1 MNDLIPAVIT
11 AQGGVGFDGNT
22 VGNWL
27 IDNVFFVVIIIIA
40 ITIATA
46 AITKKPRDAILAFGI
61 SLLAM
66 LLISLAAFRTE
77 VGDWI
82 RTTFLGG

>member
-1 MNDLIPAVIT
+1 V
-11 AQGGVGFDGNT
+11 
-22 VGNWL
+22 
-27 IDNVFFVVIIIIA
+27 
-40 ITIATA
+40 IATA

-66 LLISLAAFRTE
+66 LLISLAAFRVE